1 MLALIISFTE
11 NIEMV
16 IRIRVNVV
24 GHVTIAVFTSVF
36 NQFVKVCKLNQLES
50 FYDLHEAKR
59 FC

>member
-1 MLALIISFTE
+1 MPALIISFTE
-11 NIEMV
+11 TIEMV
-16 IRIRVNVV
+16 ISIRVNVV